1 MCGML
6 EVSRSG
12 YYKHVER
19 KKRPEKDAVILAEM
33 LEILAEDEENSN
45 YGKERMRDAL
55 RARGVKCSRVRCAN
69 IMDKNGLRAS
79 KKRNLKD

>member
-1 MCGML
+1 ML

-19 KKRPEKDAVILAEM
+19 KKRPDKNAVILAVM
-33 LEILAEDEENSN
+33 YEILAEDEENSN

-55 RARGVKCSRVRCAN
+55 RARGVKCSRARCAD
-69 IMDKNGLRAS
+69 IMDENGLRAS
-79 KKRNLKD
+79 KKT